1 MANQPKMVPLD
12 LYLLVTPR
20 WMLDR
25 LMGMFGPYADRDGHC
40 RIITELIALVS
51 SAHDDLGW
59 MGVPAVVRAHALLPP
74 DGDGLLEVRLSAAE
88 LVGMLDWWRMA
99 VPRAKGKKP
108 ARPGFM
114 KEKDRMALAAVVES
128 LRAFIKGVDKIRWT
142 RPVDV
147 SQRIVMKEGRP

>member
-1 MANQPKMVPLD
+1 MANQPKMVPID

-25 LMGMFGPYADRDGHC
+25 LMGVFGPYADRDQHC
-40 RIITELIALVS
+40 RIITQMIALVS

-59 MGVPAVVRAHALLPP
+59 MGVPAVVRAHALLAA
-74 DGDGLLEVRLSAAE
+74 DGDGRLEVRLSADE

-99 VPRAKGKKP
+99 VPRAKGKRP

-114 KEKDRMALAAVVES
+114 REKDRMALAAVVAA
-128 LRAFIKGVDKIRWT
+128 LRALIKGVDKIRWS
-142 RPVDV
+142 RPFDV
-147 SQRIVMKEGRP
+147 SKRIVATEARP